1 MNGMPA
7 EHHCPRQYELRI
19 GGHLDS
25 CWAEWF
31 EGMVLT
37 RESDATTTLCG
48 PVVDQ
53 AALHGI
59 LAKVRDI
66 GATLIAVN
74 PVGGPTYPAAGAQVP
89 SQNCPS

>member
-1 MNGMPA
+1 MPA
-7 EHHCPRQYELRI
+7 DHDRPGQYEIRI

-25 CWAEWF
+25 SWADGF
-31 EGMVLT
+31 EGLVLT
-37 RESDATTTLCG
+37 RENDGTTSLRG

-53 AALHGI
+53 AALHGL

-74 PVGGPTYPAAGAQVP
+74 LIEYQSP
-89 SQNCPS
+89 

>member
-1 MNGMPA
+1 MSDMPA
-7 EHHCPRQYELRI
+7 DHDRPGQYEIRI

-25 CWAEWF
+25 SWADGF
-31 EGMVLT
+31 EGLVLT
-37 RESDATTTLCG
+37 RENDGTTSLRG

-53 AALHGI
+53 AALHGL

-74 PVGGPTYPAAGAQVP
+74 LIEYQSP
-89 SQNCPS
+89 